1 MDDLLK
7 AGAFADLCC
16 TTKETLRHY
25 DRMGLL
31 QPTARAENGYKL
43 YSLAQTADFA
53 LVSALQGA
61 GLSLAEIRGFLKEP
75 GSDHLLEVLVER
87 IAAIEQQQK
96 ALERKQRVLENAL
109 AQASNL
115 RSWLEGETHEAAESG
130 RKGAPLAV
138 PETAGSGNAVVDVRT
153 LIDDG
158 LVHAAPDGHR
168 WRIRTCPEER
178 FVETAMPY
186 AEDAEGS
193 FLAAARD
200 HLAYCERNGLGGTFQ
215 EAYRIEAEHAARGS
229 YAEGYCAET
238 RALATVGP
246 ERLRIKP
253 AGAYLQWLNRIDI
266 ATYLEDEAGES
277 PSQPVENPMFAA
289 YDAMRAFAAE
299 RRWRLVGDL
308 YDTVLSPYSGNIEE
322 AIYTEVSMRLDL

>member
-31 QPTARAENGYKL
+31 QPT
-43 YSLAQTADFA
+43 
-53 LVSALQGA
+53 
-61 GLSLAEIRGFLKEP
+61 
-75 GSDHLLEVLVER
+75 
-87 IAAIEQQQK
+87 
-96 ALERKQRVLENAL
+96 
-109 AQASNL
+109 
-115 RSWLEGETHEAAESG
+115 
-130 RKGAPLAV
+130 
-138 PETAGSGNAVVDVRT
+138 VR
-153 LIDDG
+153 
-158 LVHAAPDGHR
+158 
-168 WRIRTCPEER
+168 
-178 FVETAMPY
+178 
-186 AEDAEGS
+186 
-193 FLAAARD
+193 
-200 HLAYCERNGLGGTFQ
+200 
-215 EAYRIEAEHAARGS
+215 
-229 YAEGYCAET
+229 AET

-266 ATYLEDEAGES
+266 ATYLGDEAGES